1 MGEIALTSSR
11 PGLLPVCGISFD
23 SRTVMIPLSQ
33 SAHNA
38 PMKAPCKGGHVLEVL
53 GILRYYSVEYTISF
67 HTMKNFRVVRN
78 PCDWSKHL
86 FTVKT

>member
-1 MGEIALTSSR
+1 
-11 PGLLPVCGISFD
+11 
-23 SRTVMIPLSQ
+23 
-33 SAHNA
+33 
-38 PMKAPCKGGHVLEVL
+38 VLEVV
-53 GILRYYSVEYTISF
+53 GILRYYSIEYTISF